1 MQTKKIKLNDGFYA
15 TIDSED
21 YDFLMEFSEI
31 VGVPWKV
38 HKTST
43 NKVAAAA
50 NFNLMHRIIL
60 RAKLG
65 QTVTHING
73 DGLDN
78 RKQNLKFCSMSQAK
92 SMQKG
97 KMSNNR
103 SGYRGVSDNGPAYKK
118 KWRAEL
124 NYNGKRYRLGNFYDK
139 EEAARAYDKKAYELM
154 GEAAYLN
161 FPNEKE

>member
-1 MQTKKIKLNDGFYA
+1 MKKIKLNDGFYA

-31 VGVPWKV
+31 VGAPWKV
-38 HKTST
+38 YKAST

-60 RAKLG
+60 RANTG

-78 RKQNLKFCSMSQAK
+78 RKQNL
-92 SMQKG
+92 
-97 KMSNNR
+97 N
-103 SGYRGVSDNGPAYKK
+103 
-118 KWRAEL
+118 
-124 NYNGKRYRLGNFYDK
+124 
-139 EEAARAYDKKAYELM
+139 
-154 GEAAYLN
+154 
-161 FPNEKE
+161 